1 MVAEMLHVAA
11 RVSRIRSYVSE
22 LLARADRALC
32 ADRDERARQY
42 GWTVTRTGFGSR
54 RYRDPRFDALKAA
67 RLAGPGA
74 AREPSAGGVG
84 RHVPA

>member
-1 MVAEMLHVAA
+1 MAEMLHVAA

-54 RYRDPRFDALKAA
+54 RYRDPRFDALRAA
-67 RLAGPGA
+67 RLAGSPA
-74 AREPSAGGVG
+74 ARESSAVG
-84 RHVPA
+84 DDRHVPA